1 MEYLMVRKLALAIVL
16 TTAAGIASATPPNV
30 TCTTHY
36 FLGFIP
42 YEVCTN
48 NPPPNPV
55 KAPEIDAASA
65 VAALTLTIG
74 ALAVLRG
81 RRSKVAV
88 KA

>member
-1 MEYLMVRKLALAIVL
+1 MVRKLALAILL
-16 TTAAGIASATPPNV
+16 TSVATIAAANTPPGV
-30 TCTTHY
+30 TCTTHW
-36 FLGFIP
+36 FLGIIP

-65 VAALTLTIG
+65 VAALTLTLG

-81 RRSKVAV
+81 RRSKIAVV

>member
-1 MEYLMVRKLALAIVL
+1 MVRKFALAILL
-16 TTAAGIASATPPNV
+16 TTAAGIASATPPGI
-30 TCTTHY
+30 TCTTHW
-36 FLGFIP
+36 FLGIIP

-65 VAALTLTIG
+65 AAGLTLTIG

-81 RRSKVAV
+81 RRSKIAVA